1 MAYENEY
8 YLGTNS
14 RDVRVQPARNST
26 EKEKGAVV
34 YIEGAFLTSAQARIL
49 ATTLLKLADGKP
61 RTPGRVRY
69 LPSGEREETE

>member
-8 YLGTNS
+8 YIGTNS
-14 RDVRVQPARNST
+14 RDITVQPALNST

-34 YIEGAFLTSAQARIL
+34 YIEGAFLTAAQARIL

-61 RTPGRVRY
+61 RTPGTAKY
-69 LPSGEREETE
+69 HPTGDREEH